1 MIVAS
6 VELAKVISPVT
17 WEFVVV
23 AGFLKRLVLGETV
36 DNKRIKTPYFVLA
49 VSIILSLGITLFFYR
64 SALSRDTARFNNSVS
79 RVQSAIE
86 NKINLYVA
94 LLQGA
99 RGFVEATDDLD
110 REKFADYVKGLDL
123 NKNYAGVRG
132 IGFSRIVFS
141 DERDAFQKQM
151 DEEGAAN
158 FKIFP
163 ESDRNLYHAIAY
175 LEPFDEQNK
184 KALGYDISTDEKSRQ
199 ALAYARDLA
208 AATLSPK
215 VAFQYETEADK
226 QTGFFIYLPVY
237 RDGKIPPTIQERQ
250 KNLVGYIFGP
260 FRAAEFLSLIHNEI
274 PASDVAVRIYDT
286 DTKAESLLAQST
298 SVEPQI
304 FNDRGAETFYS
315 KSAIELAGRRWVT
328 EYVPLPEAAEQSNR
342 KWVPLIFCVG
352 VVFSF
357 ILFGLS
363 YSQAAARNKIHDIA
377 GDLFELEQEKHALF
391 EKEKQARQAAETAN
405 ATKDEFISVVSHELR
420 TPLNAIA
427 GWTKILETHNLPE
440 TTKELALKKIEKN
453 LRRQTR
459 LVEELLDFSQ
469 VIAGKVE
476 LETSEVEFAN
486 VFENVVSEMEPN
498 AHLKNIHF
506 LKINKLN
513 GQKIVGDRKK
523 IKTVIRNLLS
533 NAIKF
538 TPPGGTVEAEAKE
551 NTGNVEFIVKDS
563 GKGIRRDFLP
573 FIFDRF
579 RQDDASSTRFYGGF
593 GLGLAISEHIVKL
606 HKGSI
611 EARSEGPGKGSVFIV
626 KIPVNK
632 A

>member
-1 MIVAS
+1 
-6 VELAKVISPVT
+6 VT

-23 AGFLKRLVLGETV
+23 AGFLKRLVLGESV
-36 DNKRIKTPYFVLA
+36 DNKRIRTPYFVLA

-86 NKINLYVA
+86 NKINLYIA

-99 RGFVEATDDLD
+99 RGFVDATDDLD

-123 NKNYAGVRG
+123 NKNYAGVRS
-132 IGFSRIVFS
+132 IGFSRIVFA
-141 DERDAFQKQM
+141 DERDAFLKQM
-151 DEEGAAN
+151 DEEGATN

-163 ESDRNLYHAIAY
+163 EGKRDLYHAIAY
-175 LEPFDEQNK
+175 LEPFDEQTK
-184 KALGYDISTDEKSRQ
+184 KAVGYDMSADEKSRQ

-208 AATLSPK
+208 SATLSPK
-215 VAFQYETEADK
+215 AAFEFETEADK
-226 QTGFFIYLPVY
+226 QSGFFIYLPVY

-250 KNLVGYIFGP
+250 RNLVGYIFSP
-260 FRAAEFLSLIHNEI
+260 FRAADFLNLIHKEI
-274 PASDVAVRIYDT
+274 PASDVAVRIYDAEA
-286 DTKAESLLAQST
+286 KPESLLAQS
-298 SVEPQI
+298 SFVEPQI
-304 FNDRGAETFYS
+304 FDDRGAETFYS
-315 KSAIELAGRRWVT
+315 KSALELAGRRWVI
-328 EYVPLPEAAEQSNR
+328 EYVPLPAAAEQTNR
-342 KWVPLIFCVG
+342 NWVPLIFGAG

-363 YSQAAARNKIHDIA
+363 YAQAASQNKIHDIA
-377 GDLFELEQEKHALF
+377 GDLFELEQQKHALF
-391 EKEKQARQAAETAN
+391 EKEKQARLEAETAN

-427 GWTKILETHNLPE
+427 GWTKILESENLPE
-440 TTKELALKKIEKN
+440 ETKELALKKIGKN

-476 LETSEVEFAN
+476 LETSEVEFARI
-486 VFENVVSEMEPN
+486 FENAISEMEPI
-498 AHLKNIHF
+498 AHVKNINF

-513 GQKIVGDRKK
+513 GQTIIGDRKK
-523 IKTVIRNLLS
+523 IETVIRNLLS

-538 TPPGGTVEAEAKE
+538 TPSGGTVEAEAKE
-551 NTGNVEFIVKDS
+551 KTGNVELIVKDS

-593 GLGLAISEHIVKL
+593 GLGLAISAHIVKL
-606 HKGSI
+606 HHGSI
-611 EARSEGPGKGSVFIV
+611 EASSEGVDKGSVFVV
-626 KIPVNK
+626 KFPVNK